1 MIVYCEIIKWTY
13 GEHHY
18 GFLTCGSNQKQL
30 EGDITQSE
38 ADRINRRDSL
48 PPSAMYEAGEVME
61 KFFSEEKLKEAA
73 IAQYKTLF
81 PGATALIGGSDVD
94 PDPQPIWDGPYQ
106 DEAEALIAEMGVYY
120 DNPEVLDEIRG
131 DWEDILAHLGG

>member
-13 GEHHY
+13 GEHYY
-18 GFLTCGSNQKQL
+18 GFLTCGSNQVRL
-30 EGDITQSE
+30 EGDITQWG
-38 ADRINRRDSL
+38 DT
-48 PPSAMYEAGEVME
+48 V
-61 KFFSEEKLKEAA
+61 
-73 IAQYKTLF
+73 
-81 PGATALIGGSDVD
+81 PGTTALIKGSDVD

-106 DEAEALIAEMGVYY
+106 DEAEELMAEMGVYY